1 MAANLPLARRT
12 RRRVAV
18 RAAVLAGLL
27 ALAVSVAM
35 GFAHAG
41 ADASAGPVSG
51 HHGVVEAIVDAG
63 PVITC
68 ETCGEPEDGVALA
81 CLLALSML
89 AVLAV
94 MRPREPL
101 TVLLATR
108 TSAPPVPLRGAGQPS
123 PNLLALGICRT

>member
-1 MAANLPLARRT
+1 MAAHPPLVRRA

-27 ALAVSVAM
+27 ALAVSLAM
-35 GFAHAG
+35 GFAHAA
-41 ADASAGPVSG
+41 ADASAGTASG
-51 HHGVVEAIVDAG
+51 HHAIVASVVDAG
-63 PVITC
+63 PVLTC

-81 CLLALSML
+81 CLLALTML

-101 TVLLATR
+101 AVLLAKR
-108 TSAPPVPLRGAGQPS
+108 TAAPPEPLRGARQPS